1 MKATFDMHST
11 KLKWELQ
18 TLRPLILSGAKYL
31 LGGAEG
37 PQISLS
43 ITGAKGA
50 QQIAESD
57 PKCCQSQANQNI
69 HCIWKLLGLI
79 E

>member
-1 MKATFDMHST
+1 MKATFDIYST

-18 TLRPLILSGAKYL
+18 TLRPLIISGAKYL

-37 PQISLS
+37 PPISLS

-50 QQIAESD
+50 RQIAESD
-57 PKCCQSQANQNI
+57 PKCCQSQTSQNI
-69 HCIWKLLGLI
+69 YCIWKLLSLI